1 MDDTLYPVIALP
13 SNSGDCSDA
22 ISAIASLDSSWI
34 HQRMKLVQHQNND
47 RQQHRR
53 KSKTS
58 LEEKRL
64 ECIENFIV
72 TVVKGKL
79 RTGKACWP
87 KTELKLLMS
96 SQPTPDEKAAE
107 ECRAI
112 VPYTQ
117 HRKTTG
123 GQSRRASTGSR
134 HCNRGTTSNSRLAT
148 SLNPISEKKKDDL
161 GETNHSLESSTKV
174 DALDEED
181 DDNGRP
187 TKNKYL
193 FPPFHSEVRA
203 NMPKNNFIRRESHD
217 NTSAMSGLTMPS
229 ALLSSDDHQPMA
241 GWVIQ
246 EKQHHYTGEP
256 RGGIARRAT
265 MPELS
270 HQAAPRLKTNCRGP
284 SDDKDDIMLPM
295 PPALSLPIPPIMIT
309 RAGSTD
315 PPPSTDNNNKNN
327 NNIAPTSSP
336 PQPRRTPPQTR
347 RTPPPPSQG
356 DRMLPLPS
364 NKAFPPPPF
373 NPKEPYLARSRS
385 NSNNRNSTT
394 PAADSKEPVS
404 SSKHQ
409 SQIFV
414 VPGLPPVARPKSLM
428 VVAEELHIKAS
439 SKDVGVGT
447 GGGMTTKQLF
457 DNKQRT
463 SSKSSALRGRGGDP
477 PSSHEYH
484 RKRER
489 VNQTT
494 TRKKTS
500 TSTATARI
508 NNHHLS
514 SSNRVGGNIGSGNKT
529 SGGGGG
535 GGDLN
540 PKKKQPS
547 SNTKVAT
554 ATTNTTS
561 EATTSAA
568 AALDN
573 NKKVFVSHWGWRKQ
587 TIHRRASTGSTNV
600 ASSSTRGNTRGS
612 MQNDK

>member
-1 MDDTLYPVIALP
+1 MLLLPTPSSLTTMDSAGMDDTLYPVIALP

-58 LEEKRL
+58 LEERRL

-79 RTGKACWP
+79 RTGEACWP

-96 SQPTPDEKAAE
+96 SQPTSDEKAE

-123 GQSRRASTGSR
+123 GQSQRASTGSR
-134 HCNRGTTSNSRLAT
+134 HCNRGMTSNSRLAT

-174 DALDEED
+174 DASDEED

-246 EKQHHYTGEP
+246 EKQQHYTGEP

-270 HQAAPRLKTNCRGP
+270 HQAAPRLKTNCRDP
-284 SDDKDDIMLPM
+284 SDDKEDIMPM

-315 PPPSTDNNNKNN
+315 PPPSADNNNKIN
-327 NNIAPTSSP
+327 NNIAPTSPP
-336 PQPRRTPPQTR
+336 PQPRHTPPTS
-347 RTPPPPSQG
+347 SQG
-356 DRMLPLPS
+356 DGMLPLP

-373 NPKEPYLARSRS
+373 NRR

-404 SSKHQ
+404 SSKQQ

-463 SSKSSALRGRGGDP
+463 SRKSSALRGRGGDP

-484 RKRER
+484 RKQER

-500 TSTATARI
+500 TTTATARI

-514 SSNRVGGNIGSGNKT
+514 SSNRVVGNIGSGNKT
-529 SGGGGG
+529 SSGG
-535 GGDLN
+535 GGDLQ
-540 PKKKQPS
+540 PKKKQLS
-547 SNTKVAT
+547 SSTKVAT

-568 AALDN
+568 AALD

-600 ASSSTRGNTRGS
+600 ATSSTRGNTRGS
-612 MQNDK
+612 M

>member
-1 MDDTLYPVIALP
+1 MDSAGMDDTLYPVIALP
-13 SNSGDCSDA
+13 SHSGDCSDA

-34 HQRMKLVQHQNND
+34 YQRMKLVQHQNND
-47 RQQHRR
+47 RLQHRR

-79 RTGKACWP
+79 RTGEACWP

-96 SQPTPDEKAAE
+96 SQPTPDEKAE

-203 NMPKNNFIRRESHD
+203 NMPTNNFIHRESHD
-217 NTSAMSGLTMPS
+217 NTSAMSGLSMPS

-246 EKQHHYTGEP
+246 EKQQHYTGEP

-270 HQAAPRLKTNCRGP
+270 HQAAPRLKTNCRDP

-295 PPALSLPIPPIMIT
+295 PPALSIPIPPIMIT

-315 PPPSTDNNNKNN
+315 PPPSTDNNNNKNN
-327 NNIAPTSSP
+327 NNIASTSSP
-336 PQPRRTPPQTR
+336 SQPRRTPPQTR

-356 DRMLPLPS
+356 EGMLPLPS

-385 NSNNRNSTT
+385 NSNNKNGTT

-404 SSKHQ
+404 SSKQQ

-457 DNKQRT
+457 DNKRMS

-494 TRKKTS
+494 RKKTS
-500 TSTATARI
+500 RTTATARI

-514 SSNRVGGNIGSGNKT
+514 SSNRVVVNIGSGNKT
-529 SGGGGG
+529 SGGG

-554 ATTNTTS
+554 ATTNTAS

-568 AALDN
+568 VALDN

-600 ASSSTRGNTRGS
+600 ATSSTRGNTRGS
-612 MQNDK
+612 M